1 MAYVADKR
9 KHRGGFIVLT
19 AVITIAG
26 ICLLAFAR
34 QNSVRYFGM
43 SVCEYRFAMSI
54 SSSGAFL
61 TNAGNAGCIPTV
73 FAYVKFP
80 PTTILAWRLL
90 FFRLPIM
97 SSFIVKGALVVKL
110 LSYFEPICYI
120 DPFRLQY
127 RFLWEVLGQLL
138 EPLLT
143 EPRMP
148 PVLSQVHI

>member
-1 MAYVADKR
+1 M
-9 KHRGGFIVLT
+9 
-19 AVITIAG
+19 
-26 ICLLAFAR
+26 
-34 QNSVRYFGM
+34 
-43 SVCEYRFAMSI
+43 
-54 SSSGAFL
+54 

-80 PTTILAWRLL
+80 PTTLLAWHLL

-97 SSFIVKGALVVKL
+97 LSFIVKGAFVVKL
-110 LSYFEPICYI
+110 LTYFEPICYI

-143 EPRMP
+143 EPMMP